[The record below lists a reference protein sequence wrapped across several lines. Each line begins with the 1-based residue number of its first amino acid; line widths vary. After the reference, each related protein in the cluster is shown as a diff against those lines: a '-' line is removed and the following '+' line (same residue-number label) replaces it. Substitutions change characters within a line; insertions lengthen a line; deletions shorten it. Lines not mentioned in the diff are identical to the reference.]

1 MDCTPGFM
9 VFSGWTNK
17 ITLTIE
23 KPITALFFPWLWY
36 VMTDLI
42 NCYQKYCPPF
52 ITLTVLC
59 GAVNMML
66 RICNI
71 VY

>member
-1 MDCTPGFM
+1 MDYTPGFM

-23 KPITALFFPWLWY
+23 KPITALFFSLAMVRY
-36 VMTDLI
+36 ARLI
-42 NCYQKYCPPF
+42 ICYQKYCPPF